1 MASPAGRLH
10 GAAPRYD
17 TEVTIRGSTLP
28 RDLWRGWGPVWP
40 SLALA
45 LAVAAVQIAGSH
57 MAGQWQPG
65 RKPLDGVAVALLV
78 AGPLLLVA
86 RQRFPAAVV
95 WMTAGLAL
103 LFMLLGYPY
112 GPVMLC
118 VIVALYAAVM
128 AGHRLS
134 AWLAMGTLYGSHFLL
149 RWLLDLRPAP
159 GLADALG
166 VAFGLLAALVV
177 CEALRVRRERL
188 LEAARVR
195 EEEARRRATEE
206 RLSIA
211 RELHDVLA
219 HHISLMNVQAGV
231 ALHLMEKKPEQA
243 QIALTAIEA
252 ASREAMGE
260 LRSVLSI
267 LNRPDEPAPRAPAPS
282 LSRLDALVA
291 QAAAAGIDVE
301 TRLEGEPRPLPAP
314 LDAAAYRIV
323 QEALTNVV
331 RHARAAHASVR
342 IGYGPRE
349 LTLQVEDDGQ
359 GAAAKATGG
368 GNGIRGMRERV
379 SALGGELEAAPLPGR
394 GFRVRARLPDTLSS
408 TAPASNTLAPNT
420 LAPNTLA
427 KDRGA

>member
-1 MASPAGRLH
+1 M
-10 GAAPRYD
+10 
-17 TEVTIRGSTLP
+17 TIRRITLP
-28 RDLWRGWGPVWP
+28 RDPWRGWGPIWP

-57 MAGQWQPG
+57 SAGQWQSG
-65 RKPLDGVAVALLV
+65 SKPLDGVGAALLL
-78 AGPLLLVA
+78 AGPLLLIG
-86 RQRFPAAVV
+86 RHRFPAAVL
-95 WMTAGLAL
+95 WTTSGIAL
-103 LFMLLGYPY
+103 LFMLLGYPD

-118 VIVALYAAVM
+118 VIVALYAAIM
-128 AGHRLS
+128 ADHRLS

-159 GLADALG
+159 TLTDAIG
-166 VAFGLLAALVV
+166 VAFGLLAALAV

-195 EEEARRRATEE
+195 EEKARRRASEE

-260 LRSVLSI
+260 LRSVLNI
-267 LNRPDEPAPRAPAPS
+267 LSRPDEPAPRAPAPS
-282 LSRLDALVA
+282 LGRLDALVA
-291 QAAAAGIDVE
+291 QAAAAGIDVKAQI
-301 TRLEGEPRPLPAP
+301 EGEPRPLPAP

-342 IGYGPRE
+342 IGYGPRD

-359 GAAAKATGG
+359 GAAAKAAGG

-379 SALGGELEAAPLPGR
+379 SALGGDLEAAPLPVR
-394 GFRVRARLPDTLSS
+394 GFRVIARLPDALAPGSS
-408 TAPASNTLAPNT
+408 APDIPASNSVPSSG
-420 LAPNTLA
+420 PIQE
-427 KDRGA
+427 RGA